1 MPLIDFLTKLNIL
14 DSEKVKILFE
24 ERENSLKLIVD
35 GKLLSGLTPSKP
47 FPITSPNFVIFKDS
61 YGVDICVIKNYAE
74 LDPESR
80 KNLQII
86 LDKIYFIPRI
96 LEIGRIETSGDEFE
110 WETVTDRGPR
120 EFRTRGR
127 MSVISMG
134 NRIIITD
141 MNDNVYEIENLH
153 QLDAKSRG
161 EIEATI

>member
-61 YGVDICVIKNYAE
+61 YGVDICVIENYGE

-80 KNLQII
+80 KKPSNHLGQDI
-86 LDKIYFIPRI
+86 LHT
-96 LEIGRIETSGDEFE
+96 ENIGD
-110 WETVTDRGPR
+110 WED
-120 EFRTRGR
+120 
-127 MSVISMG
+127 
-134 NRIIITD
+134 
-141 MNDNVYEIENLH
+141 
-153 QLDAKSRG
+153 
-161 EIEATI
+161 

>member
-1 MPLIDFLTKLNIL
+1 M
-14 DSEKVKILFE
+14 
-24 ERENSLKLIVD
+24 
-35 GKLLSGLTPSKP
+35 
-47 FPITSPNFVIFKDS
+47 
-61 YGVDICVIKNYAE
+61 
-74 LDPESR
+74 
-80 KNLQII
+80 
-86 LDKIYFIPRI
+86 DKIYFIPRI